1 MGHRLFVNRYIT
13 VSFRQRDVQDG
24 VVKVRLRR
32 DCDVGRTNDVRR
44 CCVCKKQ
51 AKQFLQQ
58 MYLKKC
64 TSSIRCWDMNTHPSE
79 CRSPPITRAPA
90 QQVQTFQIGSAY
102 QSHQMQDH
110 GDKLIKTQSNIH
122 AQMRTDYV
130 MFQFKFD
137 GMFVSKM
144 SLHQFQLFG
153 FSIKFF
159 ILLKPYAHWGDF
171 LQFWS
176 GIITYKMSF

>member
-32 DCDVGRTNDVRR
+32 DCDVGRTNDIRR
-44 CCVCKKQ
+44 CCVCKKQFFCLFCLFFVQFRLLKQ

-90 QQVQTFQIGSAY
+90 QQVQTLHMVVPTSPIKCRIMEISYLRHKQIF
-102 QSHQMQDH
+102 M
-110 GDKLIKTQSNIH
+110 L
-122 AQMRTDYV
+122 R
-130 MFQFKFD
+130 
-137 GMFVSKM
+137 
-144 SLHQFQLFG
+144 
-153 FSIKFF
+153 
-159 ILLKPYAHWGDF
+159 
-171 LQFWS
+171 
-176 GIITYKMSF
+176 